1 MSVTIPSWRGAAPL
15 AALLLG
21 ACATPTAPPPV
32 VADAA
37 PVEAEEPKWESQPLK
52 HLLGR
57 NLKPMAEMPINAKTK
72 CSFRD
77 PTGYRGQLALKVKNT
92 TVEQLTASV
101 TIPKRGSCSF
111 DLKDF
116 RQTASG
122 ASAVLSHKASECTL
136 RLWTQGRQLT
146 VGFNNCPQQ
155 CSGESFDYLWPI
167 LVDAKSGRCS

>member
-1 MSVTIPSWRGAAPL
+1 MATSSWRSTGL
-15 AALLLG
+15 LTALLLG
-21 ACATPTAPPPV
+21 ACATPPPPPPV
-32 VADAA
+32 AA
-37 PVEAEEPKWESQPLK
+37 EATPIAAEEPKWESQPLK

-57 NLKPMAEMPINAKTK
+57 NLKPMADMPINAKTK
-72 CSFRD
+72 CNFRD
-77 PTGYRGQLALKVKNT
+77 QTGYRGQLALRVKNT

-101 TIPKRGSCSF
+101 TIPKRGSCNF

-116 RQTASG
+116 RQTGGGS
-122 ASAVLSHKASECTL
+122 SAVLRHKETECTL
-136 RLWTQGRQLT
+136 RVWTQGRQLT